1 MELAAGP
8 GGNASHN
15 LMTLS
20 ANARV
25 RACSA
30 KALGFTTRFKA
41 RTGAQ
46 GELVI
51 HKEFKRGRWLRRKIC
66 SRGLRAAWLNLQ
78 SEICNLQSAIR
89 NLNRQSAISIRN
101 RQSKNRQPPFINPQ
115 SLRFLHPERK
125 IHEGAFA
132 FDEENRGGAGL
143 ELAGEDLQVVGASD
157 DLAVQRVDH

>member
-25 RACSA
+25 RVCSA

-41 RTGAQ
+41 RTGAR

-66 SRGLRAAWLNLQ
+66 SPRLAANVPKSAIRNRQ
-78 SEICNLQSAIR
+78 SSIR

-101 RQSKNRQPPFINPQ
+101 RQSKNR
-115 SLRFLHPERK
+115 
-125 IHEGAFA
+125 
-132 FDEENRGGAGL
+132 
-143 ELAGEDLQVVGASD
+143 
-157 DLAVQRVDH
+157 

>member
-25 RACSA
+25 PACSA

-41 RTGAQ
+41 RTGAR

-66 SRGLRAAWLNLQ
+66 SPRLAANGPK
-78 SEICNLQSAIR
+78 SA
-89 NLNRQSAISIRN
+89 IRN
-101 RQSKNRQPPFINPQ
+101 RQSKNRQPPFTNPQ

-143 ELAGEDLQVVGASD
+143 ELAGEDLQIVGASD
-157 DLAVQRVDH
+157 DLAVQRVDHIADLQPALL